1 MAGSIGRIVTP
12 LRRPYRIGM
21 AQPKSGASELLTRV
35 AIGIIVLAAG
45 LIVFQF
51 LLGWIFSLIRVAL
64 LLGLLAL
71 VAWLVLVG
79 PPGMDERT

>member
-1 MAGSIGRIVTP
+1 
-12 LRRPYRIGM
+12 M
-21 AQPKSGASELLTRV
+21 AQPRSGASELLTRV
-35 AIGIIVLAAG
+35 VLGIVVLAAG

>member
-1 MAGSIGRIVTP
+1 
-12 LRRPYRIGM
+12 M
-21 AQPKSGASELLTRV
+21 AQPRSGASELLTRV
-35 AIGIIVLAAG
+35 VIGIIVLAAG
-45 LIVFQF
+45 LIVFEF

>member
-1 MAGSIGRIVTP
+1 
-12 LRRPYRIGM
+12 M
-21 AQPKSGASELLTRV
+21 AQPRSGASELLTRV

>member
-1 MAGSIGRIVTP
+1 
-12 LRRPYRIGM
+12 M
-21 AQPKSGASELLTRV
+21 AQPRSGASELLTRV
-35 AIGIIVLAAG
+35 VIGIIVLAAG